1 MEVAVQQDAAAPF
14 LPRPISNYCDSK
26 DAVAVECSVENPA
39 VVAALSF
46 ALATAGVSDFLPIA
60 GASAAVNQAAALVF
74 ADFKELT
81 PLPAVM
87 ARVDLLRSFCESN
100 GNP

>member
-1 MEVAVQQDAAAPF
+1 MEVALQQDAAAPF
-14 LPRPISNYCDSK
+14 LPRPISNYSDSE
-26 DAVAVECSVENPA
+26 DAVECSGENPA

-46 ALATAGVSDFLPIA
+46 ALATAGVSDCLPIA

-74 ADFKELT
+74 VDFKELT

-100 GNP
+100 GKP